1 MKKKT
6 GRKKSR
12 LERGYVCLLGDRKT
26 TASKVTFGTNLV
38 LAVLCTGGVFAVAA
52 NAQYDNKWTANDV
65 MAATAFG
72 LMALFQGSEV
82 ERKTGAK
89 YWWVIESGSKRDLEA
104 KK

>member
-6 GRKKSR
+6 GRKRSR
-12 LERGYVCLLGDRKT
+12 LERGYVALLGDRKT
-26 TASKVTFGTNLV
+26 TASKITFGTNLV
-38 LAVLCTGGVFAVAA
+38 LTVLCTGGVFAVAA

-65 MAATAFG
+65 MAAAAFG

-82 ERKTGAK
+82 NRKTGTQ
-89 YWWVIESGSKRDLEA
+89 YWWVIEPGSKAFKEA